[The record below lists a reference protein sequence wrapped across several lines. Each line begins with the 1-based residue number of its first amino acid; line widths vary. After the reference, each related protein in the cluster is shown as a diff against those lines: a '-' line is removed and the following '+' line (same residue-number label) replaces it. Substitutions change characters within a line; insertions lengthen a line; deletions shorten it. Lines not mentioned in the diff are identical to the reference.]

1 MALKGMERTTLGITA
16 GLAILAAAIQYLHP
30 HFWDTSAMACPFHF
44 FKVNMRDV
52 GTTGKPGLASRFSY
66 QACCDG

>member
-30 HFWDTSAMACPFHF
+30 HFRDTSAMACPFVVPAAHQ
-44 FKVNMRDV
+44 
-52 GTTGKPGLASRFSY
+52 GPSTAL
-66 QACCDG
+66 